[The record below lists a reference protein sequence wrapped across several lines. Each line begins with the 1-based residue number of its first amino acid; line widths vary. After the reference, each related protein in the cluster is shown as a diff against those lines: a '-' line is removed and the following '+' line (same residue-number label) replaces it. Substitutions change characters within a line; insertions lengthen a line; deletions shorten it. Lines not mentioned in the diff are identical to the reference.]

1 MEKEEVQV
9 DYEVDEDENQQQKTN
24 EAKDLKPATLY
35 IDGFIRPFTME
46 EVKQLVSRTVSPIN
60 LDEHFFMNVAK
71 TFCYVTYPSME
82 AARKAKE
89 VIEETK
95 FPESFGNKL
104 RVRFTSI
111 MASTMKKDQKSASDD
126 QPADKRQKVDT
137 VVVLEDLFRKT
148 EARPVI
154 YYKPLTE
161 AEVELRGIDHA

>member
-1 MEKEEVQV
+1 
-9 DYEVDEDENQQQKTN
+9 
-24 EAKDLKPATLY
+24 
-35 IDGFIRPFTME
+35 
-46 EVKQLVSRTVSPIN
+46 
-60 LDEHFFMNVAK
+60 
-71 TFCYVTYPSME
+71 
-82 AARKAKE
+82 
-89 VIEETK
+89 
-95 FPESFGNKL
+95 
-104 RVRFTSI
+104 